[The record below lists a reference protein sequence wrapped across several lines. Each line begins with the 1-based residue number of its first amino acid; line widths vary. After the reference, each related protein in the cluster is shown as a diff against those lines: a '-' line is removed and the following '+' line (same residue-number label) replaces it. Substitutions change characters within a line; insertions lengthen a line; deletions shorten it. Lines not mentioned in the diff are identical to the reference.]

1 MRMVAMEAK
10 IKPCENITL
19 RHIKYISYHVKI
31 LKFCFGREDSHI
43 TDFITKCL
51 SYVLY

>member
-1 MRMVAMEAK
+1 MVAMEAK

-19 RHIKYISYHVKI
+19 HIKYISYHVKI

-43 TDFITKCL
+43 TDFITKCP
-51 SYVLY
+51 SQVLY